1 MKTLI
6 EYLEMVGQASGKE
19 ILEYMGRDWD
29 TTELFDLV
37 EEGRVSSSYGSRGAR
52 YFRYPAVGA
61 VNEREENNMELL
73 TFIRDN
79 PAMDG
84 KGIQEELDWSKDKF
98 FKRLTPLLDDGSVVR
113 VKDGVSWRYSMNT
126 DVSSKPAEVK
136 PVAAISEPPT
146 DGDGDGRFKKELNER
161 ELTQVDIEIMNT
173 LSEYPDDDREPKNM
187 HQDMKLI
194 CDWRTFLKAVGKLY
208 RDGYIGKVVDGDS
221 TMYCTIDRV

>member
-19 ILEYMGRDWD
+19 VLDYMGPDWD

-37 EEGRVSSSYGSRGAR
+37 EEGRVSSTYGQRGAR
-52 YFRYPAVGA
+52 YFRYPAIGA
-61 VNEREENNMELL
+61 VNEKEDLNMELL
-73 TFIRDN
+73 AFVRSN
-79 PAMDG
+79 PGMDG
-84 KGIQEELDWSKDKF
+84 KQIQEELEWSKDKF
-98 FKRLTPLLDDGSVVR
+98 MQRMMPLMDDGSVVR
-113 VKDGVSWRYSMNT
+113 VKDGVSWRYSINT
-126 DVSSKPAEVK
+126 EVSKPAAAGVK
-136 PVAAISEPPT
+136 PVVVVEPPT
-146 DGDGDGRFKKELNER
+146 DGDGDGRFKKEKSER
-161 ELTQVDIEIMNT
+161 ELTQVDVEIMNT

-221 TMYCTIDRV
+221 TMYCLVEKV